1 MRGLL
6 CQEMKCQLH
15 YSTSMMLIAGR
26 PELLETLGG
35 MAILFPQGGADSHCL
50 CLVCPAGQHSMAG
63 SNLQCPMGF
72 HCQDG
77 VMTPW
82 PGPTSTCRGLPEL
95 TDSEDCQQCPPEQEP
110 GPQCSSCIFCSLH
123 YFGGRSPSCQPCPSG
138 YFQSCGAAFVPRHA
152 GSCKDKREAPHQDA
166 SFCSAGQC

>member
-1 MRGLL
+1 M
-6 CQEMKCQLH
+6 EMASSEGPSAEMEGKQGSH
-15 YSTSMMLIAGR
+15 AGSS
-26 PELLETLGG
+26 LFAGT
-35 MAILFPQGGADSHCL
+35 AILFPQGGADSHCL

-95 TDSEDCQQCPPEQEP
+95 TDSEDCQQCPPGQEP
-110 GPQCSSCIFCSLH
+110 GPQCSSCIFCSLR
-123 YFGGRSPSCQPCPSG
+123 YFRGRSPSCQPCPSG
-138 YFQSCGAAFVPRHA
+138 SGTN
-152 GSCKDKREAPHQDA
+152 DKR
-166 SFCSAGQC
+166 